1 MTKQK
6 WKILAGLALVIAV
19 AFLIG
24 AIAMGTNI
32 FYVAAAVWFA
42 LVAYMGRKA
51 TQSPR

>member
-1 MTKQK
+1 MTKQQ
-6 WKILAGLALVIAV
+6 WKMLAGLALVIAT

-24 AIAMGTNI
+24 AIATGTTT

-51 TQSPR
+51 TKATR